1 MEQTERKQIIA
12 QVYEA
17 LSEKGYRPVDQLI
30 GYILSGDP
38 SYITNHK
45 NARWIIAQI
54 DRHDLLKDILT
65 NYFSV
70 GA

>member
-1 MEQTERKQIIA
+1 MEQTERKMIVA
-12 QVYEA
+12 QVYDA

-38 SYITNHK
+38 AYITNHK
-45 NARWIIAQI
+45 GARRTITQV

-65 NYFSV
+65 DYFS
-70 GA
+70 ARA

>member
-1 MEQTERKQIIA
+1 MKQTEHKILLD
-12 QVYEA
+12 QVYVA
-17 LSEKGYRPVDQLI
+17 LTEKGYRPVDQLI

-45 NARWIIAQI
+45 GARRIVTQI

-65 NYFSV
+65 DYFSV
-70 GA
+70 EV

>member
-1 MEQTERKQIIA
+1 MEQTERKMIVA
-12 QVYEA
+12 QVYDA

-38 SYITNHK
+38 AYITNH
-45 NARWIIAQI
+45 NGARRTITQV

-65 NYFSV
+65 DYFS
-70 GA
+70 ARA

>member
-1 MEQTERKQIIA
+1 MEQTERKMIVA
-12 QVYEA
+12 QVYDA

-38 SYITNHK
+38 AYITNHK
-45 NARWIIAQI
+45 GARRTITRV

-65 NYFSV
+65 DYFS
-70 GA
+70 ARA